1 MSKKESNKQIMP
13 KLKEETSLDVSVEEQ
28 NYLNQLTDI
37 QKIAYSIAKE
47 HLESS
52 FDLEKSIGFKLW
64 VENNKK

>member
-1 MSKKESNKQIMP
+1 MSKKETVKQNIP
-13 KLKEETSLDVSVEEQ
+13 KLKEESNLDISLEEQ

-52 FDLEKSIGFKLW
+52 FDLEKSIGFKQW
-64 VENNKK
+64 MENNKK

>member
-1 MSKKESNKQIMP
+1 MSKKETVKQNIP
-13 KLKEETSLDVSVEEQ
+13 KLKEESNLDISLEEQ